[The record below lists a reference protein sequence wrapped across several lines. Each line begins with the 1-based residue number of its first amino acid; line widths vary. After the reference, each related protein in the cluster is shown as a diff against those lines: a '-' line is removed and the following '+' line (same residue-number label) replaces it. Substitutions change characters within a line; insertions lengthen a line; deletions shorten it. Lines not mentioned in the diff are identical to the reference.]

1 MSQDPENIA
10 ARLVADGKGIL
21 AADESVAT
29 LTRRLTRS
37 GSSQPKPDPM
47 VTSQN
52 PCGLTSHREG
62 GDTRSCMTSGKAH
75 MLAKGGFRMT
85 FKSFEQRLVSFL
97 ASGSAAGTFPE

>member
-1 MSQDPENIA
+1 MSQDLA
-10 ARLVADGKGIL
+10 SLAVTLVADGKGIL

-47 VTSQN
+47 VTSEN
-52 PCGLTSHREG
+52 SCGLTSHGEG
-62 GDTRSCMTSGKAH
+62 SDTRSCRTSGKAH

-85 FKSFEQRLVSFL
+85 FKS
-97 ASGSAAGTFPE
+97 SGNVWCLS